1 MKPIFQAKVLIAL
14 IFLVIRPGYATEP
27 TTYMSTANLMTR
39 AVLDI
44 SNPVSLTAIDDAYV
58 KGGANSST
66 NYGSA
71 SILEIKQGSIANY
84 YRKSYVKFDLSS
96 LTTADSA
103 VVRLYT
109 NSSGSV
115 PIVVYKTSNSW
126 DESTVT
132 WDNAPALGT
141 AIATTVIGSTN
152 QYYDWDVSAYIQ
164 DNLGSTISFAF
175 YDASASN
182 TTVEFSSKE
191 GANAPKLIVY
201 CSPPVDPTSLTA
213 TVASSSAIDLSWS
226 DNADNETGYKVE
238 RKAGAGAF
246 AEIASLGANSTS
258 YSDAGLSSLTYYT
271 YRVSAYNVGG
281 SSYSNE
287 ANETT
292 LGTPITYTYDVSE
305 DAFVKGGTNAD
316 TNYGSDS
323 NLEVKQGS
331 TANFFRKS
339 FLKFDLSNQGL
350 TTVSQATVRVYANSV
365 SATTITAFELSDAWS
380 EHTVTW
386 NSAPSDGSS
395 ITSEALSTENV
406 YYEFDVTAYVQSQI
420 SGDGVVSVSLWDASA
435 TNKIVNF
442 NSNDAATNRPELVIE
457 TFTTTADPSGITG
470 YFVDGINGNDAN
482 DGLTEATAWKTFTN
496 VNATTFAA
504 NDTILLKAG
513 NTWFEPFYPKGSGTS
528 GNPIVLTS
536 YGVGPLPIIDAQGAI
551 LSGFSSS
558 ASLIL
563 YNQEYWEITNV
574 HVKNYAAHEGE
585 SPLLKN
591 AIAIT
596 GNNAGTLH
604 DINISNIEVSEV
616 NGKLDTR
623 TNGGIAYLIR
633 GTDGTPVPTNFDG
646 VKIENCYIHDVS
658 NCGVFTDSRWDTRDQ
673 FTSFGQTTLDGSTN
687 DWYPSYNIEVRNN
700 RFERTG
706 GNGMVLRVADGPLV
720 EYNTFYMC
728 GLYTTGNASYPF
740 NCDNA
745 LWQYNEASHT
755 VYNEGDADASG
766 FDSDY
771 YCKNTI
777 IQYNYSHDND
787 YGSLL
792 ITSRGESARNFNVGT
807 IVRYNVFE
815 NDGHHM
821 IRVSGTPTNS
831 HVYNNVFYVGED
843 LDGME
848 VLWHKNWG
856 GYSDS
861 TFYSNNIFYIEG
873 SNSVYDFELSTNNF
887 FDHNI
892 FYGNHD
898 STEPTDA
905 NKITANPLFVN
916 PGTGGFGFGTLDG
929 YQLQSGSPAIN
940 AGANITGNGGFD
952 FWGNTLSD
960 SYTDIGAFEYD
971 NPSARLFKVAVDEVV
986 AHANQLNI
994 YPNPLSHGVLTID
1007 LKGYTDVNQ
1016 VEIMISDLTGQM
1028 MYKTTIQNQSTIELD
1043 MHHLQRN
1050 STYIVHVTSGQT
1062 VNYSKLLVR

>member
-1 MKPIFQAKVLIAL
+1 MKNMLQNKVLL
-14 IFLVIRPGYATEP
+14 ILLFLVARSGIAMAVSTPVTLSAT
-27 TTYMSTANLMTR
+27 A
-39 AVLDI
+39 
-44 SNPVSLTAIDDAYV
+44 DAYV
-58 KGGANSST
+58 KGGTNAIT
-66 NYGSA
+66 NYGSQA
-71 SILEIKQGSIANY
+71 VLEVKQGSIDNF
-84 YRKSYVKFDLSS
+84 YRKTYVKFDLSS
-96 LTTADSA
+96 IAASDSA

-109 NSSGSV
+109 NSSGSAPITAYEV
-115 PIVVYKTSNSW
+115 PNTWS
-126 DESTVT
+126 ESVVT
-132 WDNAPALGT
+132 WSSSPTLGT
-141 AIATTVIGSTN
+141 AIATTTIGATS
-152 QYYDWDVSAYIQ
+152 QYYEWDVSAYVQ
-164 DNLGSTISFAF
+164 SKVGASISFGF

-182 TTVEFSSKE
+182 TIIEFSSKE
-191 GANAPKLIVY
+191 GSNGPKLVVY
-201 CSPPVDPTSLTA
+201 SSSPPDDPSSLA
-213 TVASSSAIDLSWS
+213 ASAVSSSAIDLSWS
-226 DNADNETGYKVE
+226 DHADNETGYKVE

-258 YSDAGLSSLTYYT
+258 YSDTGLSSLTYYT
-271 YRVSAYNVGG
+271 YRVSAYNTAG

-305 DAFVKGGTNAD
+305 DAFVKGGTNAN

-331 TANFFRKS
+331 NANFYRRS
-339 FLKFDLSNQGL
+339 LLKFDLSSQGL
-350 TTVSQATVRVYANSV
+350 TTVNQATLRVYANSV
-365 SATTITAFELSDAWS
+365 SATTITAYQLSDAWS

-395 ITSEALSTENV
+395 ITSESVSAENV
-406 YYEFDVTAYVQSQI
+406 YYEFDVTAYVQSQV

-435 TNKIVNF
+435 ANKIVNF

-457 TFTTTADPSGITG
+457 TVTTATDPSGITG
-470 YFVDGINGNDAN
+470 YFVDAINGSDAN

-513 NTWFEPFYPKGSGTS
+513 NTWLEPLYPKGSGTS

-536 YGVGPLPIIDAQGAI
+536 YGVGPLPIIDAQGEV

-574 HVKNYAAHEGE
+574 HVKNYAAHEGDT
-585 SPLLKN
+585 PLLKN

-596 GNNAGTLH
+596 GNNVGTLH
-604 DINISNIEVSEV
+604 DININNIEVSEV

-633 GTDGTPVPTNFDG
+633 GTDGTPVPSNFDG

-658 NCGVFTDSRWDTRDQ
+658 NCGVFTDSRWDVRDQ

-687 DWYPSYNIEVRNN
+687 EWYPSYNIEVRNN

-706 GNGMVLRVADGPLV
+706 GNGMVIRVADGPLV
-720 EYNTFYMC
+720 EYNTFYKC
-728 GLYTTGNASYPF
+728 GLLTTGNASYPF

-755 VYNEGDADASG
+755 VYNPGDADASG

-792 ITSRGESARNFNVGT
+792 ITSRGASARNFNVGT

-821 IRVSGTPTNS
+821 IRVSGTPSNS
-831 HVYNNVFYVGED
+831 HVYNNVFYVGEAH
-843 LDGME
+843 DGME
-848 VLWHKNWG
+848 VLWHKDWG

-861 TFYSNNIFYIEG
+861 TFYTNNIFHIEA
-873 SNSVYDFELSTNNF
+873 SDTYYEFELSTNNF

-892 FYGNHD
+892 FYGDHD
-898 STEPTDA
+898 STEPADA
-905 NKITANPLFVN
+905 NKITSNPLFVS
-916 PGTGGFGFGTLDG
+916 PGSGGFGFGTLDG
-929 YQLQSGSPAIN
+929 YKLQSGSPAIN
-940 AGANITGNGGFD
+940 AGANIGSNGGFD
-952 FWGNTLSD
+952 FWGNALSD
-960 SYTDIGAFEYD
+960 SYTDIGAFEYNGTGSRSRAD
-971 NPSARLFKVAVDEVV
+971 VVADEV
-986 AHANQLNI
+986 ASRQPLSI
-994 YPNPLSHGVLTID
+994 YPNPINGGLLTID
-1007 LKGYTDVNQ
+1007 LTGYDEVSQ
-1016 VEIMISDLTGQM
+1016 IEVMITSITGQTV
-1028 MYKTTIQNQSTIELD
+1028 YQTAVQDQRIIELD
-1043 MHHLQRN
+1043 TYHLLKN
-1050 STYIVHVTSGQT
+1050 STYVVHVKSGQQVT
-1062 VNYSKLLVR
+1062 YSKLIVR